1 MNSPATYRHTLP
13 PVFELAGPE
22 ALARLRRAPMK
33 QCIRSIAVVD
43 SNLPD
48 DEARA
53 LERRLNRW
61 YFACGCEQGS
71 LAVLLTLIT
80 SVAAGLNAGF
90 DGGLAWWCIVGY
102 VMAAALVGKV
112 LGLLYAK
119 ARLRGLYRRLD
130 AHYRCGQHE
139 KRPRMGL
146 AGGVEAPTAEARTG
160 PALDLFEPSP
170 GTRPKREGLLPQ

>member
-1 MNSPATYRHTLP
+1 MKPPATYRRTLP

-22 ALARLRRAPMK
+22 SLARLRRASMK

-43 SNLPD
+43 SNLPG

-71 LAVLLTLIT
+71 IAVLLTLLT

-119 ARLRGLYRRLD
+119 ARLRGLYRRLERD
-130 AHYRCGQHE
+130 YARGPDS
-139 KRPRMGL
+139 RVSGAGL
-146 AGGVEAPTAEARTG
+146 
-160 PALDLFEPSP
+160 
-170 GTRPKREGLLPQ
+170 